1 METYATGELIDIKFD
16 TSQKDNIERLFR
28 EKILRLA
35 EGDSDK
41 ELLVVPVSVGDGVI
55 VCRVLKYFQFN
66 QNPSDS

>member
-1 METYATGELIDIKFD
+1 METYATGELIDIEFD
-16 TSQKDNIERLFR
+16 ASQKDNIERLLR

-41 ELLVVPVSVGDGVI
+41 ELLVVPVSVGDGVF

-66 QNPSDS
+66 QNSSDS